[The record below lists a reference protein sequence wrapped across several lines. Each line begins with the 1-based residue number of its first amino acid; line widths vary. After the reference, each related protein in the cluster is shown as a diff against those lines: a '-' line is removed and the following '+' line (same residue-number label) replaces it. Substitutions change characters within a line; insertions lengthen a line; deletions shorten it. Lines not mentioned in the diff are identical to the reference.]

1 MLNITRLLQIGEGSP
16 GRGNAEKRPVSEA
29 PPSPVRVPPPAVVVW
44 NTTRQCNLRCRH
56 CYAAAT
62 ARPDPL
68 ELTTDEGFAL
78 IDELARTGVASLVLS
93 GGEPLLRAD
102 LGRLARRAAE
112 AGLHVALSTGGTLLD
127 AATARELRAAGVQYV
142 GVSID
147 GLRARHD
154 QMRGVTGSFGL
165 ALSGLRRARE
175 AGLRVGLRFTLTRTT
190 LPDLER
196 VLDLMEDERVDRGY
210 VSHLVHVGRARRL
223 SGEALAPREARRAV
237 ETIFARAETWRR
249 RGLPAELVT
258 GNNDADG
265 VALYLWTRRRCQ
277 AAAGRIR
284 RHLAARGGNAT
295 GVAIASVD
303 SRGDVHPDQFWAHA
317 TLGNI
322 RERAFGAI
330 WRDTSDPLL
339 AALRARRRPIGGR
352 CSDCD
357 YLDLCGGGN
366 RARAE
371 ALTGDLWAPDPGCH
385 LTDREVGIGEIEH
398 HGRNGDEALDA
409 GARRGADDLAPR
421 ECAPAGPE

>member
-1 MLNITRLLQIGEGSP
+1 
-16 GRGNAEKRPVSEA
+16 
-29 PPSPVRVPPPAVVVW
+29 VVVW

-102 LGRLARRAAE
+102 LGRLAHRAAE

-154 QMRGVTGSFGL
+154 QVRGLPGGFGL

-223 SGEALAPREARRAV
+223 SGEAVAPRESRRAV
-237 ETIFARAETWRR
+237 ETIFARAEAWRR
-249 RGLPAELVT
+249 RGFPGELVT

-265 VALYLWTRRRCQ
+265 VAFYLWMRRRCQ

-284 RHLAARGGNAT
+284 RQLALRGGNAT

-303 SRGDVHPDQFWAHA
+303 SRGEVHPDQFWAHA
-317 TLGNI
+317 TLGNV
-322 RERAFGAI
+322 RARSFGAI
-330 WRDTSDPLL
+330 WTDTAEPLL
-339 AALRARRRPIGGR
+339 AALRARRRPVGGR
-352 CSDCD
+352 CGECD

-371 ALTGDLWAPDPGCH
+371 ALTGDRWAPDPGCH
-385 LTDREVGIGEIEH
+385 LTDAEIGAG
-398 HGRNGDEALDA
+398 HGRMPDETLDA
-409 GARRGADDLAPR
+409 APGGGADDLAPR